1 MNDLRL
7 GTAQILGEREEQ
19 QDSYGH
25 TSQDDDAIAT
35 NGGIMAVV
43 ADGIGGHAHGGDA
56 SRRAVAAFL
65 EHYQS
70 GQLHDDLPN
79 ALYHA
84 LIQANHAVLDFA
96 ESQGEV
102 ENCGTTLIAMVMHH
116 ESRYLHW
123 IGVGDSRLYLL
134 RNGQLAQFTADAN
147 FADHIAKKVARGIA
161 SRNDL
166 FAEENPHRLTSFLG
180 LKKLGKIDRSIRP
193 FPLHQ
198 GDVAMICTDGIYNAL
213 SKEEL
218 SDCLS
223 EEPQT
228 ACDRIIQ
235 SILEKHHDH
244 QDNATVAVLAF
255 GLKDLNKHDL
265 PKSKV
270 SVAVPNATKS
280 IDSVEPSEIKHP
292 AKLRLLILGILALGL
307 LILLGFLWLQHTQD
321 VNRVEQKNVEETKPI
336 EPELNII
343 KKPEQPPRK
352 TNLKNKVK

>member
-1 MNDLRL
+1 MTDLRL

-19 QDSYGH
+19 QDSFGN
-25 TSQDDDAIAT
+25 TSLDDDAIAT

-102 ENCGTTLIAMVMHH
+102 ENCGTTLIAMVMLHQ
-116 ESRYLHW
+116 SRCLHW

-147 FADHIAKKVARGIA
+147 FADHLAKKVARGIA

-193 FPLHQ
+193 FPLHE

-255 GLKDLNKHDL
+255 GFKDVNQHDV
-265 PKSKV
+265 PVSKI
-270 SVAVPNATKS
+270 SVVNRPETES
-280 IDSVEPSEIKHP
+280 IDSGKPSEIKHP
-292 AKLRLLILGILALGL
+292 AKLRFLILGLLAIGL
-307 LILLGFLWLQHTQD
+307 LILVAFHWLQQPQD
-321 VNRVEQKNVEETKPI
+321 VQVVDDKIIKEIKAI
-336 EPELNII
+336 EAELHTI
-343 KKPEQPPRK
+343 KKPEQPPAK
-352 TNLKNKVK
+352 PTKKIK